1 MKKLNY
7 ILIILLFVV
16 FTSNIF
22 AIRIK
27 DISNVEGVSG
37 VQVIG
42 YGIVVGLNQTGDNQL
57 TEYTNQSVIN
67 MLKRFGLT
75 TTRKNNRMR
84 NVAAVMVTAT
94 IPTFSKIGQKIDVTV
109 SSMGDATSLQGGTLL
124 LTPLATS
131 TGEIIG
137 NAQGPLTVGGY
148 DYRTLGSQVSKNFV
162 TSGRVPNGLILNQS
176 IESQITDGQTIR
188 ISLRE
193 SDFTTITRL
202 SNQINSI
209 AAVRGNVNALDAST
223 VEIQL
228 PAGLTS
234 GNQMA
239 LISQIENLD
248 VTVDP
253 QARVVINERT
263 GTIVIGGNV
272 NILPAVISHGGLEI
286 NIQRQVVVPQPA
298 PFTILPPRIAETAS
312 IDAKEEIIPAA
323 PLEVGQ
329 GTTVDDMANAL
340 NLLEVKPRDLIA
352 IFQALKEAGVLQGEL
367 IIQ

>member
-1 MKKLNY
+1 
-7 ILIILLFVV
+7 
-16 FTSNIF
+16 
-22 AIRIK
+22 
-27 DISNVEGVSG
+27 
-37 VQVIG
+37 
-42 YGIVVGLNQTGDNQL
+42 VVGLNQTGDNQL
-57 TEYTNQSVIN
+57 TSYTNQSVIN

-75 TTRKNNRMR
+75 TEQRNNRMR

-94 IPTFSKIGQKIDVTV
+94 IPTFSKVGQKIDVTV

-131 TGEIIG
+131 NGEIIG

-162 TSGRVPNGLILNQS
+162 TSGRVPNGLILNS
-176 IESQITDGQTIR
+176 EISGELINGQTIR

-193 SDFTTITRL
+193 SDFTTVTRM
-202 SNQINSI
+202 SNQINSLPI
-209 AAVRGNVNALDAST
+209 LNGNVNAIDGTT
-223 VEIQL
+223 VEINVPQ
-228 PAGLTS
+228 GLNS
-234 GNQMA
+234 GELMA
-239 LISQIENLD
+239 LISQVENLD
-248 VTVDP
+248 VQVEP
-253 QARVVINERT
+253 QAKVVINERT
-263 GTIVIGGNV
+263 GTIVVGGNV
-272 NILPAVISHGGLEI
+272 QILPAVISHGGLEI

-298 PFTILPPRIAETAS
+298 PFTILPPRIAETAT

-323 PLEVGQ
+323 PLEVAE
-329 GTTVDDMANAL
+329 GTTVDDIANAL

>member
-1 MKKLNY
+1 MNKLL
-7 ILIILLFVV
+7 IIFIILL
-16 FTSNIF
+16 TANSLF
-22 AIRIK
+22 AVRIK
-27 DISNVEGVSG
+27 DISAVEGVSG

-42 YGIVVGLNQTGDNQL
+42 YGLVVGLNQTGDNQL
-57 TEYTNQSVIN
+57 TSYTNQSVIN

-75 TTRKNNRMR
+75 TEQRNNRMR

-94 IPTFSKIGQKIDVTV
+94 IPTFSKVGQKIDVTV

-131 TGEIIG
+131 NGGIIG

-162 TSGRVPNGLILNQS
+162 TSGRVPNGLILNS
-176 IESQITDGQTIR
+176 EISGELINGQTIR

-193 SDFTTITRL
+193 SDFTTITRM
-202 SNQINSI
+202 SNQINSLPI
-209 AAVRGNVNALDAST
+209 LNGNVNAIDGTT
-223 VEIQL
+223 VEINVPQ
-228 PAGLTS
+228 GLNS
-234 GNQMA
+234 GELMA
-239 LISQIENLD
+239 LISQVENLD
-248 VTVDP
+248 VQVEP
-253 QARVVINERT
+253 QAKVVINERT
-263 GTIVIGGNV
+263 GTIVVGGNV
-272 NILPAVISHGGLEI
+272 QILPAVISHGGLEI

-298 PFTILPPRIAETAS
+298 PFTILPPRIAETAT

-323 PLEVGQ
+323 PLEVAE
-329 GTTVDDMANAL
+329 GTTVDDIANAL

>member
-1 MKKLNY
+1 MKKIY
-7 ILIILLFVV
+7 SILILIVFAASELFAV
-16 FTSNIF
+16 
-22 AIRIK
+22 RIK
-27 DISNVEGVSG
+27 DISNVEGVTG

-42 YGIVVGLNQTGDNQL
+42 YGLVVGLNQTGDNQL
-57 TEYTNQSVIN
+57 TSYTNQSVIN

-75 TTRKNNRMR
+75 TEQRNNRMR

-94 IPTFSKIGQKIDVTV
+94 IPTFTKIGQKIDVTV

-124 LTPLATS
+124 LTPLTTS

-162 TSGRVPNGLILNQS
+162 TSGRVPNGLILSNEVS
-176 IESQITDGQTIR
+176 GELIDGQTIR

-193 SDFTTITRL
+193 SDFTTITRM
-202 SNQINSI
+202 SNQINTI
-209 AAVRGNVNALDAST
+209 PALNGNVNALDGST
-223 VEIQL
+223 VEIGVPQ
-228 PAGLTS
+228 GLSS
-234 GNQMA
+234 GALMA

-248 VTVDP
+248 VLVEP

-263 GTIVIGGNV
+263 GTIVVGGNV
-272 NILPAVISHGGLEI
+272 EILPAVISHGGLEI

-298 PFTILPPRIAETAS
+298 PFTILPPRIAETAT

-323 PLEVGQ
+323 PLEIAQ
-329 GTTVDDMANAL
+329 GTTVDDIANAL

>member
-1 MKKLNY
+1 MNKL
-7 ILIILLFVV
+7 LIIFIILF
-16 FTSNIF
+16 TANSLF
-22 AIRIK
+22 AVRIK
-27 DISNVEGVSG
+27 DISAVEGVSG

-42 YGIVVGLNQTGDNQL
+42 YGLVVGLNQTGDNQL
-57 TEYTNQSVIN
+57 TSYTNQSVIN

-75 TTRKNNRMR
+75 TEQRNNRMR

-94 IPTFSKIGQKIDVTV
+94 IPTFSKVGQKIDVTV

-131 TGEIIG
+131 NGEIIG

-162 TSGRVPNGLILNQS
+162 TSGRVPNGLILNS
-176 IESQITDGQTIR
+176 EISGELINGQTIR

-193 SDFTTITRL
+193 SDFTTVTRM
-202 SNQINSI
+202 SNQINSLPI
-209 AAVRGNVNALDAST
+209 LNGNVNAIDGTT
-223 VEIQL
+223 VEINVPQ
-228 PAGLTS
+228 GLNS
-234 GNQMA
+234 GELMA
-239 LISQIENLD
+239 LISQVENLD
-248 VTVDP
+248 VQVEP
-253 QARVVINERT
+253 QAKVVINERT
-263 GTIVIGGNV
+263 GTIVVGGNV
-272 NILPAVISHGGLEI
+272 QILPAVISHGGLEI

-298 PFTILPPRIAETAS
+298 PFTILPPRIAETAT

-323 PLEVGQ
+323 PLEVAE
-329 GTTVDDMANAL
+329 GTTVDDIANAL